1 MSNFREAEQVLSMDY
16 QKINL
21 LNFQVQYLKEL
32 GNACVKEQKYEE
44 AMFHY
49 THAIK
54 LDPQNYSLYSNRS
67 FVFLKMK
74 QYHYAMEDAL
84 MTIQLKPDWTKGY
97 FRKAEVESQTF
108 RFSEALQSYNKALSL
123 QPNEPGILKAINRT
137 SGMLMKDRR
146 ADQQI
151 PWLGAGVGIILGV
164 IVVIADYVFTN
175 KPTLTVR
182 QNVFWH
188 PLLMALLTIS
198 IAMLGFCIAKGFR
211 YFVKCQRKSLLEP
224 PIDLYP
230 ESNKDEFENFEADKE
245 NEKERHPKY
254 SKALARQSKVV
265 AVVVIVVVVV
275 AAATAAASTTAAAA
289 ATATTAATAAAVV
302 IIAVIAVVA
311 TAAAV
316 VVIMAAVVVVI
327 AISIQLLLLL

>member
-1 MSNFREAEQVLSMDY
+1 MSNSREAE
-16 QKINL
+16 
-21 LNFQVQYLKEL
+21 VQNLKEL

-49 THAIK
+49 THAIT
-54 LDPQNYSLYSNRS
+54 LDPRNYSLYSNRS
-67 FVFLKMK
+67 FVFLKMQ
-74 QYHYAMEDAL
+74 QYHFAMEDAL

-97 FRKAEVESQTF
+97 FRKAEVESRTF

-123 QPNEPGILKAINRT
+123 QPNEPGILKAINRA

-175 KPTLTVR
+175 KPTLT
-182 QNVFWH
+182 H

-230 ESNKDEFENFEADKE
+230 ESNKDEFENVEADKE
-245 NEKERHPKY
+245 SEKERHPKY
-254 SKALARQSKVV
+254 SKALARQRFKKGKS
-265 AVVVIVVVVV
+265 
-275 AAATAAASTTAAAA
+275 
-289 ATATTAATAAAVV
+289 
-302 IIAVIAVVA
+302 
-311 TAAAV
+311 
-316 VVIMAAVVVVI
+316 
-327 AISIQLLLLL
+327 

>member
-1 MSNFREAEQVLSMDY
+1 MSNTREAE
-16 QKINL
+16 
-21 LNFQVQYLKEL
+21 VQNLKER

-67 FVFLKMK
+67 FAFLKLQ
-74 QYHYAMEDAL
+74 QYHFAMEDAL

-108 RFSEALQSYNKALSL
+108 RLGEALQSYNKALSL
-123 QPNEPGILKAINRT
+123 QPNEPTILEAMNRV
-137 SGMLMKDRR
+137 SQLLIKDKR

-175 KPTLTVR
+175 KPTLTVYIYNGYFIHFR
-182 QNVFWH
+182 WMQH
-188 PLLMALLTIS
+188 PLLMALLTMS
-198 IAMLGFCIAKGFR
+198 IAMLGFGIAKGFR

-224 PIDLYP
+224 PVDLFGD
-230 ESNKDEFENFEADKE
+230 NKEEFDDVEAE
-245 NEKERHPKY
+245 MNNEKEKHPKY
-254 SKALARQSKVV
+254 SKAQARQRFKKGKS
-265 AVVVIVVVVV
+265 
-275 AAATAAASTTAAAA
+275 
-289 ATATTAATAAAVV
+289 
-302 IIAVIAVVA
+302 
-311 TAAAV
+311 
-316 VVIMAAVVVVI
+316 
-327 AISIQLLLLL
+327 